1 VGGSLMLST
10 TESFGSYFE
19 CTGLAAAKIAVLALS

>member
-19 CTGLAAAKIAVLALS
+19 CTGLAAAKMAVLALS

>member
-1 VGGSLMLST
+1 MLST

-19 CTGLAAAKIAVLALS
+19 CTGFAAAKIAVLALS